1 MKCPECNAENRD
13 DANFCTKCGT
23 TLRYV
28 CSRCFT
34 PAKEG
39 DVYCAKCGSKL
50 AGGANVVYAD
60 SYRDNS
66 SISTQQVDKYS
77 SSNVNSERKNV
88 TVLFADLTG
97 FTAMSEKL
105 DPEDVTTIMN
115 TCLDIMGNTIE
126 EYEGYIDKFIGD
138 AVMAIFGA
146 PITHENDPEL
156 AIRAALEMSRRITE
170 FNKTLPIKLEKP
182 LSLHIGINTGLVI
195 AGNMGSDKKMDY
207 TVMGDTVN
215 LSSRLEAKATAGKIY
230 ISAYTYNLT
239 KNLFEFIEHE
249 PVEVKGKKDPV
260 AVYEVVRLLE
270 DSEIK
275 SVVQNELPLVGRV
288 NEINILAQSASIL
301 EEGDGQVIFLV
312 SDPGFGKSRV
322 RNEAKKYFN
331 EKIKDIEFIEGVCHS
346 YAKHSPYKLFIDI
359 FKKLCDI
366 SSDDLSDTMAQKL
379 EETLIFLLH
388 EDSSLLSDEIKEAI
402 VFIGKLLDVHLE
414 KQYNIAFS
422 EMLPQEVSASTIRA
436 ISWVFA
442 TISKNRVV
450 VLSLEDLQYADTAS
464 IEIIMSLISFAQDRK
479 IVLILTLRPE
489 RKSVASKLEPYA
501 RKILGDR
508 VHMINFDRLTRR
520 DSEELVKLIL
530 DVKELPK
537 ELVDFIGTR
546 SNGNPLFIQEI
557 VHSLINNKS
566 IEVKNSI
573 LEIKQNLSDIEIPD
587 SINGLI
593 LARLDKLPKN
603 ARELT
608 IHASVIG
615 PSFSKKLIENV
626 MQNRNIDDE
635 IDTLIESD
643 IIFESQSFPDVEYTF
658 HTTFIQE
665 AIYETLLLKRR
676 RSLHLSVASA
686 LESMYSDRVKD
697 FVEPLSNHYLE
708 GNDLENA
715 FKYFVQSGLK
725 CKANFSND
733 NAAKFFKKSIEISE
747 SLKEVEPSPEILK
760 EYYSE
765 VLELQGE
772 LDDAIKSW
780 KNVIETS
787 DKPLVKANALRN
799 IGRIEEKRGAKNIA
813 LEMYEKAIELAKE
826 FPDSIEYGLILM
838 NHSWV
843 LNRFRKSQEALEKAM
858 SALEI
863 FERLDEKE
871 HIALCCNNIAV
882 FYESLNELDNALE
895 FNERSIS
902 MFKELHNRRQLGNVE
917 LSMGY
922 LLTKRGELDVAL
934 QHFTNSIEAMQ
945 RIGNKVG
952 SATAGLAKGR
962 CYSDMKKY
970 DEAELSMLT
979 ALKDFKEIGIG
990 KKVIATE
997 ISLIKILM
1005 EKRDTDGAYKHF
1017 ENSMSIAQ
1025 ENSYDSDIGKLYALK
1040 AELLIMDK
1048 NEKKALEVYKKAHDI
1063 FIKIGRQKDADK
1075 VEKKM
1080 KDLN

>member
-1 MKCPECNAENRD
+1 MKCPECNTENRD

-28 CSRCFT
+28 CNRCYT
-34 PAKEG
+34 PAQEG
-39 DVYCAKCGSKL
+39 DIYCTNCGSKL
-50 AGGANVVYAD
+50 TISTNVVYAD
-60 SYRDNS
+60 
-66 SISTQQVDKYS
+66 ISKENIISGSQQVKGS
-77 SSNVNSERKNV
+77 SENVNSERKNV

-105 DPEDVTTIMN
+105 DPEEVTTIMN
-115 TCLDIMGNTIE
+115 TCLDIMGNSIQ

-156 AIRAALEMSRRITE
+156 AIRAALEMSRKVSE

-195 AGNMGSDKKMDY
+195 AGNMGSNNKMDY

-215 LSSRLEAKATAGKIY
+215 LSSRLESKASAGKIY
-230 ISAYTYNLT
+230 ISAYTYNLV
-239 KNLFEFIEHE
+239 KNLFEFIELE
-249 PVEVKGKKDPV
+249 PIEVKGKKDPV
-260 AVYEVVRLLE
+260 SVYEVVRLLD

-275 SVVQNELPLVGRV
+275 NVAQNELPLVGRV
-288 NEINILAQSASIL
+288 NEVNILAQSAHIL

-331 EKIKDIEFIEGVCHS
+331 EKIRDIEFIEGTCHS
-346 YAKHSPYKLFIDI
+346 YAKHTPYKLFIDI

-388 EDSSLLSDEIKEAI
+388 EDSSLLSEEIKEAI
-402 VFIGKLLDVHLE
+402 VFIGKLLDIDLE
-414 KQYNIAFS
+414 EQYNIAFS

-442 TISKNRVV
+442 TISQNRVI

-464 IEIIMSLISFAQDRK
+464 IEIIMSLINFAQDRK

-489 RKSVASKLEPYA
+489 KKSVASKLEPYA

-508 VHMINFDRLTRR
+508 VHMINFDRLTRK

-537 ELVDFIGTR
+537 ELIDFVGTR

-557 VHSLINNKS
+557 VHSLINNGS
-566 IEVKNSI
+566 IKVKDNV

-593 LARLDKLPKN
+593 LARLDQLPKKS
-603 ARELT
+603 RELT

-626 MQNRNIDDE
+626 MQNKNIDDE

-643 IIFESQSFPDVEYTF
+643 IIFESQSFPDIEYTF

-676 RSLHLSVASA
+676 RGLHLSVANS
-686 LESMYSDRVKD
+686 LENMYTGRIKD
-697 FVEPLSNHYLE
+697 FVEPLSRHYLE

-715 FKYFVQSGLK
+715 FKYFVQSALK

-733 NAAKFFKKSIEISE
+733 NAAKFFKKSIEIAD
-747 SLKEVEPSPEILK
+747 SLNSVEPPIESLK

-772 LDDAIKSW
+772 LDDAISSW
-780 KNVIETS
+780 KNVIKSS
-787 DKPLVKANALRN
+787 DKALVKANALRN

-826 FPDSIEYGLILM
+826 FPDSLEFGLILM

-843 LNRFRKSQEALEKAM
+843 LNRFRKSQEALDKAK
-858 SALEI
+858 SALKI

-882 FYESLNELDNALE
+882 FYESLNELDEALD
-895 FNERSIS
+895 FNQRSIS

-922 LLTKRGELDVAL
+922 LLTKRGELDTAL
-934 QHFTNSIEAMQ
+934 QHFNNSIESMQ

-952 SATAGLAKGR
+952 SATAWLAKGR

-997 ISLIKILM
+997 ISLIKILI
-1005 EKRDTDGAYKHF
+1005 EKRDTESAYKHF

-1025 ENSYDSDIGKLYALK
+1025 ENSYDSDIGKLYGLK
-1040 AELLIMDK
+1040 AELLIMDRD
-1048 NEKKALEVYKKAHDI
+1048 EKEALKMYKKAYDV
-1063 FIKIGRQKDADK
+1063 FMKIGRQKDADNI
-1075 VEKKM
+1075 EEKM
-1080 KDLN
+1080 KNLN